1 MRGPKG
7 LERGGVLGERQR
19 APSRQLRV
27 WEALYKLPHRGPG
40 GAPENVEFSEF
51 WDLKVA
57 SRQCKKMG
65 FAQVFQHM
73 GHKK

>member
-1 MRGPKG
+1 VRSPKG

-27 WEALYKLPHRGPG
+27 WEALYKLRHRG
-40 GAPENVEFSEF
+40 PENVEFSAF